1 MRRGLSCWLNVV
13 VFLIASYAQT
23 NSATGR
29 ASGARIGLVLEGGGA
44 LGLAH
49 IGVLQWLEEHRI
61 PVEYIAGTSMG
72 GLVGG
77 IYATG
82 HSPAEVKAMVRS
94 INWDQVLQGN
104 TPYKD
109 LSYRRKQDAF
119 DYPNNLEFGLRKGI
133 QFPEGFNSGQDVVM
147 ILDRISLPY
156 SDVSDFNDLPIAF
169 ACVATDLVTSQK
181 FVFRQGSLS
190 VALRSTM
197 SLPGIFSPVRW
208 NGHVFTDGGLM
219 DNLPVDVAKE
229 MGATLTVA
237 VHLETAKLEPDASL
251 SSFGVLGH
259 SVSTVVAASEMLG
272 IERTDILIAV
282 PLQKFGSLDYN
293 KSEELIKLGYE
304 ATQQKATVLN
314 AFSVDEATWQIYLA
328 RRQAKQRP
336 TPTPQF
342 VEVIGTEP
350 KVTEAIENDLQRDV
364 GKPVD
369 TDALQK
375 QLSEIKGEGRLA
387 SLSYQ
392 MTEKDGKPG
401 LLVTAAQKPYSPPTV
416 RPLISLDGSNF
427 NGVYFSLGARVT
439 FLDFGTYRTELRN
452 DFVIGSQYGI
462 ASQYYRPFSAT
473 SRWFIAPNAFANY
486 QLYPIYKQNTFLAEY
501 HKSFIGGGLD
511 LGYNFGRVA
520 QMTLGYT
527 AEYQKFV
534 PKIGNS
540 ELLPTVSGRYGATTW
555 GFTLIDVDNPVI
567 PREGQ
572 AGTFNTSWLDSN
584 PGASHSFPLAQGRL
598 LKLFRLGPPSSAYF
612 SAGGGTTFGNERIGV
627 PPFSLG
633 ANSYFAAY
641 GQNELLTNQ
650 YYLFQ
655 TGYLRKVLKLPILL
669 GEGVYFN
676 GLFEVGKVFAPPF
689 KSQVPGDVSAAIVIN
704 TIFGPLSIG
713 GAVGTAGHQRI
724 FFELGRL
731 FPMPS
736 VR

>member
-1 MRRGLSCWLNVV
+1 MRRGLSCSLTVV
-13 VFLIASYAQT
+13 LLLIASYAQT
-23 NSATGR
+23 DSTLAQ
-29 ASGARIGLVLEGGGA
+29 ASRPRIGLVLEGGGA

-82 HSPAEVKAMVRS
+82 HSPAEAKAIVRS
-94 INWDQVLQGN
+94 INWDRVLQGN

-119 DYPNNLEFGLRKGI
+119 EYPNSLEFGVRKGL

-156 SDVSDFNDLPIAF
+156 SDVSDFNDLPIPF

-181 FVFRQGSLS
+181 FVFRKGSLS

-208 NGHVFTDGGLM
+208 NGHIFTDGGLM
-219 DNLPVDVAKE
+219 DNLPVDIAKE
-229 MGATLTVA
+229 MGATLTIA

-251 SSFGVLGH
+251 SSFGVLGR
-259 SVSTVVAASEMLG
+259 SISTVVAANEMLG
-272 IERTDILIAV
+272 IEQADILVAV
-282 PLQKFGSLDYN
+282 PLQKYDSLDYN
-293 KSEELIKLGYE
+293 KSEELIKLGYQ
-304 ATQQKATVLN
+304 ATQQKAAVLN
-314 AFSVDEATWQIYLA
+314 ALSVDEATWQSYLA
-328 RRQAKQRP
+328 RRQARQRA

-342 VEVIGTEP
+342 AEVTGTEP
-350 KVTEAIENDLQRDV
+350 KVTDAIENDLQSNV
-364 GKPVD
+364 GKPLD
-369 TDALQK
+369 TDALEK
-375 QLSEIKGEGRLA
+375 QLSEIKGEGRFT

-392 MTEKDGKPG
+392 ITEKEGKPG
-401 LLVTAAQKPYSPPTV
+401 LLVTAAEKPYSPPTV
-416 RPLISLDGSNF
+416 DPLILLDGTNL

-439 FLDFGTYRTELRN
+439 FLDFGAYRAELRN

-473 SRWFIAPNAFANY
+473 SPWFIAPNGFANY
-486 QLYPIYKQNTFLAEY
+486 QLFPIYNQNTFLAEY
-501 HKSFIGGGLD
+501 RKSSVGGGLD
-511 LGYNFGRVA
+511 LGYEFGRVA
-520 QMTLGYT
+520 QMTIGYT
-527 AEYQKFV
+527 AAYQKFV

-540 ELLPTVSGRYGATTW
+540 ELLPTVSGRYGATTLR
-555 GFTLIDVDNPVI
+555 FTLNDVDNPVI

-572 AGTFNTSWLDSN
+572 AGTFNVSWLDSN
-584 PGASHSFPLAQGRL
+584 PGASHSFPLAEGQL
-598 LKLFRLGPPSSAYF
+598 LKLFRIGMPASAYF
-612 SAGGGTTFGNERIGV
+612 SAAGGTSFGNERIGV
-627 PPFSLG
+627 PPFALG
-633 ANSYFAAY
+633 ASNYFSAY

-650 YYLFQ
+650 YYLLR
-655 TGYLRKVLKLPILL
+655 TGYLRKVLKLPVLL

-689 KSQVPGDVSAAIVIN
+689 KSQVPGDMSASIVIN
-704 TIFGPLSIG
+704 TIFGPLSVG
-713 GAVGTAGHQRI
+713 GAVGTAGHQRV
-724 FFELGRL
+724 FFRLGRL
-731 FPMPS
+731 F
-736 VR
+736 

>member
-1 MRRGLSCWLNVV
+1 MVQRLTRVLFAFAIVLAASCTL
-13 VFLIASYAQT
+13 AQNPPT
-23 NSATGR
+23 TPR
-29 ASGARIGLVLEGGGA
+29 AQHPNIGLVLEGGGA

-49 IGVLQWLEEHRI
+49 IGVIEWLEEHRI

-94 INWDQVLQGN
+94 INWEKVLQGS

-119 DYPNNLEFGLRKGI
+119 EYPNRLEFGLRKGL
-133 QFPEGFNSGQDVVM
+133 QFPEGFNSGQDVGM

-156 SDVSDFNDLPIAF
+156 SDVSDFNDLPISF
-169 ACVATDLVTSQK
+169 ACVATELVTSQK

-208 NGHVFTDGGLM
+208 NGHVFADGGLM
-219 DNLPVDVAKE
+219 DNLPVDVVKE

-237 VHLETAKLEPDASL
+237 VHLETAKLEPDATL
-251 SSFGVLGH
+251 SSFGVLGR
-259 SVSTVVAASEMLG
+259 SINTVVAANEMLS
-272 IERTDILIAV
+272 IERADVLIAV

-304 ATQQKATVLN
+304 AAQLKANVLD
-314 AFSVDEATWQIYLA
+314 AFSVDEATWQGYIE
-328 RRQAKQRP
+328 RRRAKQR
-336 TPTPQF
+336 TSPTPQF
-342 VEVIGTEP
+342 VEVTGTEP
-350 KVTEAIENDLQRDV
+350 KVIAAIEEDLQSNV
-364 GKPVD
+364 GKPVN
-369 TDALQK
+369 TDALEN
-375 QLSEIKGEGRLA
+375 QLSKIKGEGRFT
-387 SLSYQ
+387 SLSYR
-392 MTEKDGKPG
+392 MTEKDGNRG
-401 LLVTAAQKPYSPPTV
+401 LLVTTAEKPYSPPTV
-416 RPLISLDGSNF
+416 SPLILLDGSNF

-439 FLDFGTYRTELRN
+439 FQDFGAYRAELRN
-452 DFVIGSQYGI
+452 DVVIGSQYGL

-473 SRWFIAPNAFANY
+473 SPWFIAPNAFANY
-486 QLYPIYKQNTFLAEY
+486 QQFPIYNQNTFLAEY
-501 HKSFIGGGLD
+501 RKSFVGGGLD
-511 LGYNFGRVA
+511 LGYIFGRVA
-520 QMTLGYT
+520 QMTIGYT
-527 AEYQKFV
+527 AAYEKYV

-540 ELLPTVSGRYGATTW
+540 ELLPTVSGRYGATI
-555 GFTLIDVDNPVI
+555 LRLALNDVDNPVI

-572 AGTFNTSWLDSN
+572 VGTFNTSWLDSN
-584 PGASHSFPLAQGRL
+584 PGASHGFPLVEGHL
-598 LKLFRLGPPSSAYF
+598 LKLFRIGLPSSAYF
-612 SAGGGTTFGNERIGV
+612 SAAGGTSFGNERIGV

-633 ANSYFAAY
+633 ASNYFAAY

-655 TGYLRKVLKLPILL
+655 TGYLRKVLKLPVLL

-689 KSQVPGDVSAAIVIN
+689 KSQVPGDISAAMVIN
-704 TIFGPLSIG
+704 TIFGPLSVG
-713 GAVGTAGHQRI
+713 GAVGTAGHQRV
-724 FFELGRL
+724 FFKLGRI
-731 FPMPS
+731 F
-736 VR
+736 